1 MVSIIIIIT
10 KEVSMTDRNDYIG
23 PMMVI
28 IDRVIRRE
36 MEELGVPPQLMPN
49 CLWAVKKYMRKA
61 LRDLTAAELEVYR
74 DFISKIAGTEAQL
87 AAMISQQPELILPND
102 MLDLIRLAINGY
114 LNYKKAGHVISKPL
128 GMGKLIKLD

>member
-1 MVSIIIIIT
+1 
-10 KEVSMTDRNDYIG
+10 MTDTNVIIG
-23 PMMVI
+23 HLMVI
-28 IDRVIRRE
+28 IDRVISRE
-36 MEELGVPPQLMPN
+36 MKELGVPPQLTPN

-61 LRDLTAAELEVYR
+61 LRDLTDAELEAYR
-74 DFISKIAGTEAQL
+74 ELISKIAGAEAQL

-102 MLDLIRLAINGY
+102 MRDLIRSAINGY